1 MANKNTIEREKLIDV
16 LTTAYMKQCLTGAS
30 FEYRSGAAST
40 IGFICG
46 NLGLSEEVTDSI
58 PKEAKKRIDSG
69 IKAHPIVDPDT
80 LKAMIKNHYSAVKQ
94 LLSDSLEGEVTS

>member
-1 MANKNTIEREKLIDV
+1 MANENTIEREKLIDV

-30 FEYRSGAAST
+30 LEYRSGAAST

-46 NLGLSEEVTDSI
+46 NLGLSEEATDNI
-58 PKEAKKRIDSG
+58 PKEAKKRIDNG
-69 IKAHPIVDPDT
+69 ADAHPIVDPDRI
-80 LKAMIKNHYSAVKQ
+80 KAMIKNHYSAVKQ